1 MAHDQNMNNDSP
13 TSLFPE
19 KKKLKYLIQL
29 FGDHSQYVSAD
40 SGRNLPF
47 VLF

>member
-19 KKKLKYLIQL
+19 KKKTEI
-29 FGDHSQYVSAD
+29 FNSIIWWS
-40 SGRNLPF
+40 
-47 VLF
+47 